1 MAVCTI
7 TVKKTLNN
15 LPPVLDKIFD
25 SSIAISKAVSQF
37 WEMGL
42 AVSAE
47 LGKVKEYDDRYE
59 ISIVY

>member
-7 TVKKTLNN
+7 TVKKPVSK
-15 LPPVLDKIFD
+15 LPAGLDEMFD
-25 SSIAISKAVSQF
+25 SSIAISEAVSQF
-37 WEMGL
+37 WKMGL

-59 ISIVY
+59 VSIVY